1 MLRGNAIRAAECA
14 RVEGHKDISPHSIAA
29 WQTTCP
35 LLLLPLLL
43 LLLLLLLLPLLL
55 LLLLLLLVVSAATPS
70 ARSAR

>member
-55 LLLLLLLVVSAATPS
+55 LLLLVVSAATPS